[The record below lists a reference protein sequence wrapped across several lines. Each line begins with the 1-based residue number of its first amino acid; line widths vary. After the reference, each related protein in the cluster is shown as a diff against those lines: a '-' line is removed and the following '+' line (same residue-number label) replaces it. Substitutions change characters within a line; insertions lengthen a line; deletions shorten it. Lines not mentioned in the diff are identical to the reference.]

1 MKVWR
6 GYGSEH
12 SASIVMI
19 GEFKSVEEAESVYA
33 LIEELSGQASDDYSD
48 DIISDW
54 SKNERYSDKTEDRI
68 RQRSLHYLSPSDI
81 ADFALNQPN
90 IEKKG
95 KELHFWTDDVE
106 IGGFIKLMVNKG
118 AKVQVY
124 SAHNYPGD
132 EEE

>member
-1 MKVWR
+1 MKVWF
-6 GYGSEH
+6 GHGSEH
-12 SASIVMI
+12 SAAIVMI
-19 GEFKSVEEAESVYA
+19 GEFKTAEEAESVQR
-33 LIEELSGQASDDYSD
+33 LIDEISGQASDDYSN
-48 DIISDW
+48 DIVKHW
-54 SKNERYSDKTEDRI
+54 SKNERYSDETEDRLH
-68 RQRSLHYLSPSDI
+68 QRDLHFLSPSDI

-118 AKVQVY
+118 ARVQVY